1 MAPLYAS
8 MTPRKTLT
16 TATSLSSDFGGRRQ
30 LCCPLT
36 AEPGSCCV
44 AKLFPKMGFSKPE
57 QIIGAAG
64 ISVVY
69 ATFGSTFVDRVWLI
83 PVTVPRTAGRFSQ
96 LPTWVVRRYA
106 PLLGTGLSKAASGY
120 PVEVPVQQCP
130 SAYLGAT
137 Q

>member
-16 TATSLSSDFGGRRQ
+16 TATSLASDFGRRRQ
-30 LCCPLT
+30 LCCALT
-36 AEPGSCCV
+36 AELGSCCV
-44 AKLFPKMGFSKPE
+44 AKLFPLMGFSKPE
-57 QIIGAAG
+57 QIIGAAW

-69 ATFGSTFVDRVWLI
+69 ATPVSTFVDRIWLI
-83 PVTVPRTAGRFSQ
+83 PVNRVGHRRPFCQ
-96 LPTWVVRRYA
+96 LPAWVVRRYA
-106 PLLGTGLSKAASGY
+106 PLVGTGLSKAASGY